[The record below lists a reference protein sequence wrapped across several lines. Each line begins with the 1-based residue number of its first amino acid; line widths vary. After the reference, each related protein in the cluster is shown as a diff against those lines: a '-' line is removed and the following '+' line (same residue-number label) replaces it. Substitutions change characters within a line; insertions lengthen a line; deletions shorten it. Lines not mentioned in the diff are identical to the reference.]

1 MLHCLHFSRHTALT
15 PSVTQRANTALR
27 ELRSESEECSAYLSI
42 EQQWDS
48 NANQNDRQ
56 TDSLVFTEIQSDH
69 IIVHMPLKSGRQRP
83 ILAPCMMHR
92 ESRCGGA
99 FALPAQAASKLVPL
113 LFFFF
118 QYKRQL
124 YCRVYRPIAVGL

>member
-15 PSVTQRANTALR
+15 PSVTQRANTPLR

-48 NANQNDRQ
+48 NANQNDQQ

-69 IIVHMPLKSGRQRP
+69 IVHMPLKSGKAKTYSRP
-83 ILAPCMMHR
+83 LHDA
-92 ESRCGGA
+92 SKCGGA
-99 FALPAQAASKLVPL
+99 FALPVQAASKLVPL

-124 YCRVYRPIAVGL
+124 YCRYRAVLGD